1 MFDETQVRVAVA
13 FHSAYG
19 HTARQAEAVA
29 DGARAVEGTTV
40 ELLAVDELD
49 DALWSSLD
57 DADAIVFGAPT
68 YMGSPSAGFK
78 IFAEGTSAVLKDNL
92 RWKDKVAAGFTN
104 SGCMS
109 GDKLNTLVDL
119 VMLAAQHGMIWVG
132 LAQPGGWSSSGG
144 SVEDLNRLGSWLGAM
159 AQSDSDVG
167 PGHRAACHRPADGER
182 TRTTRGHRHP
192 GVPTRR
198 RSRAGRGP
206 PGRLGLIRPL
216 GSAVSGE
223 TAVQK
228 RRPRRDGAPWRHAH
242 GMFSALTPLSARV
255 RRQRLLR
262 GWERASE
269 WGEANRVPTPDGL
282 IPNLSRCCSGSPA
295 CRPRTPPSFERT
307 R

>member
-1 MFDETQVRVAVA
+1 MRDYQEDGMFDETQVRVAVA

-57 DADAIVFGAPT
+57 AADAIVFGAPT

-119 VMLAAQHGMIWVG
+119 AMLAAQHGMIWVG
-132 LAQPGGWSSSGG
+132 LALPGGWSSSGG

-167 PGHRAACHRPADGER
+167 PDIAPPATDLRTASELGRRVAIVTRAYRRGADLEQLAA
-182 TRTTRGHRHP
+182 HQ
-192 GVPTRR
+192 
-198 RSRAGRGP
+198 
-206 PGRLGLIRPL
+206 
-216 GSAVSGE
+216 AVS
-223 TAVQK
+223 A
-228 RRPRRDGAPWRHAH
+228 
-242 GMFSALTPLSARV
+242 
-255 RRQRLLR
+255 
-262 GWERASE
+262 
-269 WGEANRVPTPDGL
+269 
-282 IPNLSRCCSGSPA
+282 
-295 CRPRTPPSFERT
+295 
-307 R
+307 